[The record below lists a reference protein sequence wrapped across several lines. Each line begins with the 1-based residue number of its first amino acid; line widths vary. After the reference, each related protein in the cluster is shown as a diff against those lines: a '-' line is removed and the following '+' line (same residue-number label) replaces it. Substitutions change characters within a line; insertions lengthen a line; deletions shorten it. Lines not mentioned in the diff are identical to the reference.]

1 MAADPITALVD
12 RALAQSQRQQTAAG
26 AVLPGGA
33 SAALQGLTFGF
44 GDELTAFLRSRLGA
58 TPYDQ
63 ALAQERANLA
73 QYRDQNPGRALAFEV
88 AGSLPTTAAAMAL
101 APVTG
106 GGSGAAAA
114 ANAARVA
121 ATTGRAVQAARSG
134 AAAGAATGA
143 VQGFGEGEGGAG
155 ERLSSAAGGGM
166 LGGLAGGALGAVT
179 PAVTQGAVNA
189 YRAVR
194 GGVPEA
200 ERRLAADPGLGRV
213 AGDLAEDLQ
222 ARGAGAPVQQVTM
235 AERMGESG
243 MATAEALANAPGQ
256 TRQLAVDLLRPR
268 GVGAN
273 SRTDMMLSDIFG
285 NPEDAFTRR
294 MAIQQRMGGQTSP
307 KYQEAFRVAE
317 GWTPQANDLEVFT
330 RMPGSVLNRAAA
342 RARDLATTEGRR
354 VNFRF
359 RMQDGELAVPDSV
372 ERGNLASIFEV
383 MPTAQDL
390 HYFRSALGD
399 EIGKMLREGDRVMA
413 RRLIPLKG
421 DLTDTLDRITSANGQ
436 SLYRQARNEWADS
449 AATLDAQELGRG
461 IFGNKVDVRELRLA
475 IRDMSDGEREGF
487 SVGVMDA
494 IRSRLDNVADGRDG
508 TRAILGNEKQRQLL
522 RAALDAV
529 YPDERDASARF
540 NMLSRFI
547 DRERSMKG
555 FESQALGGSATAR
568 RIAAQ
573 TALGQAA
580 SGAGIGGAIG
590 GLGGF
595 YQGDLQ
601 TGAILGA
608 AAGAG
613 ARAATRS
620 LTNRAEGSAVD
631 AMGQRLFATDP
642 FEQMR
647 MLQRLE
653 QVRRD
658 ELLAQLR
665 RAQTYPA
672 GVGAFA
678 GQQSGGAVQPQQPR
692 GLLAQ

>member
-12 RALAQSQRQQTAAG
+12 RALAQSQRQETAAG

-73 QYRDQNPGRALAFEV
+73 QYWDQNPGRALAFEV

-121 ATTGRAVQAARSG
+121 ATSGRAVQAARSG

-256 TRQLAVDLLRPR
+256 TRQLAADLLRPR
-268 GVGAN
+268 SAGSS
-273 SRTDMMLSDIFG
+273 SRTDMMLSGIFG
-285 NPEDAFTRR
+285 NPEDAFANR
-294 MAIQQRMGGQTSP
+294 MAIQQRMRGETSP

-317 GWTPQANDLEVFT
+317 GWTPEADDLAVFT
-330 RMPGSVLNRAAA
+330 RIPASVLNRASE

-359 RMQDGELAVPDSV
+359 QMRDGELAIPANV
-372 ERGNLASIFEV
+372 ERGNLDSIFQV
-383 MPTAQDL
+383 MPSAEDL
-390 HYFRSALGD
+390 HFFRSALNT
-399 EIGKMLREGDRVMA
+399 EIGNLIKAGDPLGQ
-413 RRLIPLKG
+413 RLIPLKRE
-421 DLTDTLDRITSANGQ
+421 LTETLDRVTAVNGQ

-449 AATLDAQELGRG
+449 QSALEAQDLGRG
-461 IFGNKVDVRELRLA
+461 IFGNKVDPRELRVA
-475 IRDMSDGEREGF
+475 IKDMGAGERESF
-487 SVGVMDA
+487 AIGVMDA
-494 IRSRLDNVADGRDG
+494 IRTRLDEN
-508 TRAILGNEKQRQLL
+508 RAIFNNEKHRKLL
-522 RAALDAV
+522 RTALDAV

-540 NMLSRFI
+540 NMLSRFME
-547 DRERSMKG
+547 RERDMKG
-555 FESQALGGSATAR
+555 FKEQALGGAATAR
-568 RIAAQ
+568 RLAAQ
-573 TALGQAA
+573 MALGA
-580 SGAGIGGAIG
+580 GAGGTLGAVG
-590 GLGGF
+590 GLS
-595 YQGDLQ
+595 QGDFQ
-601 TGAILGA
+601 TGAMLGA
-608 AAGAG
+608 AVGAG
-613 ARAATRS
+613 ARGLTGRAQSSAA
-620 LTNRAEGSAVD
+620 D

>member
-12 RALAQSQRQQTAAG
+12 RALAQTQRQQTAAG

-44 GDELTAFLRSRLGA
+44 GDELTAFMRSRLGN
-58 TPYDQ
+58 TSYDQ

-121 ATTGRAVQAARSG
+121 ATSGRAMQAARSG

-155 ERLSSAAGGGM
+155 ERLSSATGGGM

-256 TRQLAVDLLRPR
+256 TRQLASDILRPR
-268 GVGAN
+268 SAGTN
-273 SRTDMMLSDIFG
+273 SRTDIMLSDIFG

-294 MAIQQRMGGQTSP
+294 MAIQQRMAGQTSP
-307 KYQEAFRVAE
+307 KYQEAFRIAE

-359 RMQDGELAVPDSV
+359 RMQDGELAIPDNV

-383 MPTAQDL
+383 VPTAQDL

-399 EIGKMLREGDRVMA
+399 EIGKMLREGDGVMA

-421 DLTDTLDRITSANGQ
+421 ELTSTLDRITTANGQ
-436 SLYRQARNEWADS
+436 SLYQQARREWADS

-487 SVGVMDA
+487 AVGVLDA
-494 IRSRLDNVADGRDG
+494 IRGRLDMVADGRDG
-508 TRAILGNEKQRQLL
+508 TRAILGNERQRQLI

-529 YPDERDASARF
+529 YPDAQDASARF

-547 DRERSMKG
+547 DRERSMNRFKDKSL
-555 FESQALGGSATAR
+555 EGSDTAR
-568 RIAAQ
+568 RVATQ
-573 TALGQAA
+573 LALGATA
-580 SGAGIGGAIG
+580 GGTLGGIGG
-590 GLGGF
+590 LS
-595 YQGDLQ
+595 QGDFG
-601 TGAILGA
+601 TGATLGA
-608 AAGAG
+608 VVGAG
-613 ARAATRS
+613 ARGLTGRAQSSAA
-620 LTNRAEGSAVD
+620 D

-647 MLQRLE
+647 TLQRLE

-665 RAQTYPA
+665 RAQMYPA

-678 GQQSGGAVQPQQPR
+678 GQQSGGAVQPSQPR

>member
-12 RALAQSQRQQTAAG
+12 RALAQTQRQQTAAG

-44 GDELTAFLRSRLGA
+44 GDELTAFLRSRLGS

-73 QYRDQNPGRALAFEV
+73 QYRDQNPVRSLAFEV

-121 ATTGRAVQAARSG
+121 ASSGRAMQAARSG

-155 ERLSSAAGGGM
+155 ERLSSATGGGM
-166 LGGLAGGALGAVT
+166 LGGFAGGALGAIT

-194 GGVPEA
+194 GGAPEA

-268 GVGAN
+268 SAAAN
-273 SRTDMMLSDIFG
+273 SRTDMMLSGVFG
-285 NPEDAFTRR
+285 NPEDAFGRR
-294 MAIQQRMGGQTSP
+294 MAIQERMRGQTSP
-307 KYQEAFRVAE
+307 KYQEAFRLAE
-317 GWTPQANDLEVFT
+317 GWTPQAEDLAVFT
-330 RMPGSVLNRAAA
+330 RIPASVLERASK

-354 VNFRF
+354 INFRF
-359 RMQDGELAVPDSV
+359 QMQDGELALPLNV
-372 ERGNLASIFEV
+372 ERGNLNSIFQV
-383 MPTAQDL
+383 MPSAEDL
-390 HYFRSALGD
+390 HYFRSALNT
-399 EIGKMLREGDRVMA
+399 EIGDLVKAGDPLGQ
-413 RRLIPLKG
+413 RLIPLKRE
-421 DLTDTLDRITSANGQ
+421 LTETLDRITTVNGQ
-436 SLYRQARNEWADS
+436 SLYREARNEWADS
-449 AATLDAQELGRG
+449 AAALEAQDLGRG
-461 IFGNKVDVRELRLA
+461 IFGNKVDPRELRVA
-475 IRDMSDGEREGF
+475 IRDMSDGERESF
-487 SVGVMDA
+487 AVGVVDA
-494 IRSRLDNVADGRDG
+494 IRMRLDENRSVFN
-508 TRAILGNEKQRQLL
+508 NEKQRKLL
-522 RAALDAV
+522 RTALDAV
-529 YPDERDASARF
+529 YPDAREASARF
-540 NMLSRFI
+540 EMLSRFME
-547 DRERSMKG
+547 REGSMKG
-555 FESQALGGSATAR
+555 FKEQAIGGPATAR
-568 RIAAQ
+568 RIAQ
-573 TALGQAA
+573 QMALSA
-580 SGAGIGGAIG
+580 GAGGTLGGIGG
-590 GLGGF
+590 LS
-595 YQGDLQ
+595 QGDFG
-601 TGAILGA
+601 TGAMLGA
-608 AAGAG
+608 AVGAG
-613 ARAATRS
+613 ARGLGSRAQNSAA
-620 LTNRAEGSAVD
+620 D

-647 MLQRLE
+647 LLQRLE
-653 QVRRD
+653 QVRRA
-658 ELLAQLR
+658 ELLSQLR

-672 GVGAFA
+672 GVGALT
-678 GQQSGGAVQPQQPR
+678 GQQSGGEVQPSQPR